1 MHPILRV
8 AALMLV
14 ATACT
19 ASTRGMRSTQSLA
32 PVAIAVHN
40 GSDKHTMLPVW
51 VNFDGKE
58 VPMGLIQPG
67 TTWRERTFL
76 THVWRIYALPFTTEP
91 NSVHTA
97 KLNDIAAEFVV
108 TAETPVLIEVE

>member
-1 MHPILRV
+1 MNVLLRT
-8 AALMLV
+8 AALALL
-14 ATACT
+14 ATACAGAT
-19 ASTRGMRSTQSLA
+19 QGLRSTQSLA

-40 GSDKHTMLPVW
+40 GSDRHTMLPMW

-67 TTWRERTFL
+67 ETWHERTFL

-91 NSVHTA
+91 KSVHTA
-97 KLNDIAAEFVV
+97 KLNDIATEFVV